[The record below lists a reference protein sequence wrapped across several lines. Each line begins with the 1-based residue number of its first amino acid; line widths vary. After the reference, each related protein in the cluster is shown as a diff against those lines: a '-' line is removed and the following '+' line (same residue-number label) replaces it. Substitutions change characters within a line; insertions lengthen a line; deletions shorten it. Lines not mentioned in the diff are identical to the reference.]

1 MFLEELRPCTISN
14 AMPILGKSPISENF
28 RPASPHHHHPL
39 SRKSFQVSQHF
50 MAECNLPHMAQP

>member
-28 RPASPHHHHPL
+28 RHASPHHNHHTTFKEKFSGEPT
-39 SRKSFQVSQHF
+39 FYG
-50 MAECNLPHMAQP
+50 